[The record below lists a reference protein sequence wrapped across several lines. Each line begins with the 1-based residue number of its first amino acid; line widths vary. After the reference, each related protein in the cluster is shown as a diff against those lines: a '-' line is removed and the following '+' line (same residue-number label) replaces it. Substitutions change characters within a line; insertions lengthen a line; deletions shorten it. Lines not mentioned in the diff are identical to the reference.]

1 MVTLETCAQKCAP
14 KVSGEGSVGCHVT
27 ATTEAP
33 ALHMMD
39 HVTVTQDGLGVDA
52 KKHAPKGSGEKAVVS
67 DAYVRMVETVTP

>member
-1 MVTLETCAQKCAP
+1 M
-14 KVSGEGSVGCHVT
+14 T

-52 KKHAPKGSGEKAVVS
+52 K
-67 DAYVRMVETVTP
+67 MVQYGTVLCCYFIINDN